1 MPVLTEELF
10 VVSQTRLSLSSIRT
24 IK

>member
-1 MPVLTEELF
+1 MHVLTEELF